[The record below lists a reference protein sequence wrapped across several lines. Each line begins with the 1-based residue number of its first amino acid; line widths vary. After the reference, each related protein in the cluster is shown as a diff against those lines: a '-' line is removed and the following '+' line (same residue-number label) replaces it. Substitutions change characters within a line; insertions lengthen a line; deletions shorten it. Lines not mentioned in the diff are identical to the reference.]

1 MTQYVVRALERLI
14 ALVYSE
20 SFDLDIDD
28 VRVEI
33 SANSKLDNASS
44 DEIKAYADAE
54 ILSGVD
60 KLNVKKD
67 LKKPL

>member
-1 MTQYVVRALERLI
+1 MVGE
-14 ALVYSE
+14 
-20 SFDLDIDD
+20 D
-28 VRVEI
+28 
-33 SANSKLDNASS
+33 SKLDNASS

-60 KLNVKKD
+60 KLNVKKN

>member
-1 MTQYVVRALERLI
+1 MI
-14 ALVYSE
+14 LVYSE
-20 SFDLDIDD
+20 SFNLDMEDI
-28 VRVEI
+28 RVEI
-33 SANSKLDNASS
+33 DANSKLENASS

-54 ILSGVD
+54 VLSGVD